1 MRDKRGVYY
10 FVQEVKQLIFT
21 KKSLGFWIFAVY
33 ASFFA
38 WLMHSFAVR
47 SFLAS
52 FKQLVTKFLTKA

>member
-1 MRDKRGVYY
+1 MQDKSGVYY
-10 FVQEVKQLIFT
+10 FVLEVKRKIVT
-21 KKSLGFWIFAVY
+21 KKSLGFWLLAVY

-52 FKQLVTKFLTKA
+52 FKQLVAKFLTKA